1 VSRAWRLLITGWMI
15 KNGKEGA
22 MPAFGQ
28 MFSDADIDAIINYIH
43 SLKPEDQG

>member
-1 VSRAWRLLITGWMI
+1 
-15 KNGKEGA
+15 

-28 MFSDADIDAIINYIH
+28 MFSDGDIDAIIKYIH